1 MPSTGRVRLARKD
14 DTHDDIIRN
23 PFPPGNGGGCSV
35 CAPTETARPEGATM
49 SAAAIFVPGAAS
61 RWDPLPEEIKALPR
75 RLRVVA
81 TEVWWAIVDHLE
93 RGLDATTEAI
103 TDAVLSQHSGW
114 SRSFIQ
120 HGLNILEYMA
130 RVIVRKRQHGRRII
144 RVIIRLWGSRNRQ
157 IVPPSGSPSTPP
169 QTPPEG
175 FERTT
180 KDTGSSSSLEK
191 LPEKTPEP
199 DDPAIA
205 DLVARACALVPDA
218 TVGRVAAAV
227 RTYGADWV
235 RRALGVAEE
244 RNRTCRSQSRHPV
257 KKWRYILGILENWRT
272 GGGPPPEESPAPP
285 PAPKPAAEPEA
296 PQPLTAEEVAALVAA
311 CSQAGYIGKW
321 NRKMLG
327 VRIRSGLISSELVA
341 TIPPEILS
349 APEVTAG
356 ISG

>member
-1 MPSTGRVRLARKD
+1 MFFVRRAVPD
-14 DTHDDIIRN
+14 
-23 PFPPGNGGGCSV
+23 P
-35 CAPTETARPEGATM
+35 AWPEGAAV

-61 RWDPLPEEIKALPR
+61 RWDPLPEQIKALPR

-114 SRSFIQ
+114 SRSFVQ
-120 HGLNILEYMA
+120 HGLNILEDMA
-130 RVIVRKRQHGRRII
+130 RVIVRERQHGRRII
-144 RVIIRLWGSRNRQ
+144 RVIVRLWGSRNRQ

-169 QTPPEG
+169 QTPPKE
-175 FERTT
+175 FEKTT
-180 KDTGSSSSLEK
+180 KDAGGSSSSLEK
-191 LPEKTPEP
+191 LPEKTLEP

-205 DLVARACALVPDA
+205 ELVARACTLVPDA

-244 RNRTCRSQSRHPV
+244 RKPPV
-257 KKWRYILGILENWRT
+257 KKWRFILGILENWRT
-272 GGGPPPEESPAPP
+272 EGGLPPEKP
-285 PAPKPAAEPEA
+285 PAPAPAARRAAEPEA
-296 PQPLTAEEVAALVAA
+296 PVQPLTAEEVAALVAA
-311 CSQAGYIGKW
+311 CSQGGYIGHW

-327 VRIRSGLISSELVA
+327 VRIRSGLIAPELVG
-341 TIPPEILS
+341 TIPAEILS
-349 APEVTAG
+349 APEVAAG
-356 ISG
+356 GSV